1 MTPAVPRWPVLVA
14 FGAAVATI
22 ALKVTAFE
30 VTGSAGLWSDAAESG
45 VNLLAASGAWL
56 SLRVAARPVDPSHP
70 YGHEKV
76 EYFSSG
82 LEGLLVLI
90 AGAAG
95 GWVAVS
101 HLARPRPLEE
111 LGLGALLAG
120 AAAAVNL
127 SAGLMLLAQ
136 GRRHRSIVLEAGGQH
151 LLADVWTTA
160 AVLAGL
166 GAVELFGW
174 LPLDS
179 LIGLAL
185 ALWVMW
191 TGAKLV
197 RRSFDGL
204 MDHAFPE
211 ERLAEMRSV
220 MAGELPEGATFHGL
234 RTRQSGAREFA
245 DFHLLVPGDWTV
257 KRGHELG
264 HKLEAALRVRWPA
277 LEVYAHL
284 EPVEEPS
291 AWGDHELREFE
302 PGNELLASRPP
313 DPPPQS

>member
-1 MTPAVPRWPVLVA
+1 MSGVPRWPVYLA
-14 FGAAVATI
+14 LGAAFVTI
-22 ALKVTAFE
+22 ALKVLAYD

-45 VNLLAASGAWL
+45 VNLLAAGAAWL

-82 LEGLLVLI
+82 LEGLLVLL

-95 GWVAVS
+95 GWVGVT
-101 HLARPRPLEE
+101 HLLQPRPLES
-111 LGLGALLAG
+111 LGLGAILAG
-120 AAAAVNL
+120 VAAGVNCVV
-127 SAGLMLLAQ
+127 GFVLLAQ
-136 GRRHRSIVLEAGGQH
+136 GRRHRSIVLEAGGHH

-160 AVLAGL
+160 AVLVGL
-166 GAVELFGW
+166 GAVELTGW
-174 LPLDS
+174 LPLDGI
-179 LIGLAL
+179 IGTVL

-211 ERLAEMRSV
+211 GRLAEMRSV
-220 MAGELPEGATFHGL
+220 MAGELPEGVTFHGL
-234 RTRQSGAREFA
+234 RTRQSGVREFA
-245 DFHLLVPGDWTV
+245 DFHLLVPGAWSV
-257 KRGHELG
+257 RRGHELA

-284 EPVEEPS
+284 EPVEDAS

-302 PGNELLASRPP
+302 PGNERGG
-313 DPPPQS
+313 